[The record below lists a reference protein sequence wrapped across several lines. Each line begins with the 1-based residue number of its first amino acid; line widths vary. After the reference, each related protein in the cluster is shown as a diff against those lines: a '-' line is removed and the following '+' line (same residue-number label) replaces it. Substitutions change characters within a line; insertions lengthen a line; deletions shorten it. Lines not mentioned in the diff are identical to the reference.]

1 MSILSHLS
9 RQILEFHA
17 RRDARRLSE
26 LLEELKNY
34 KGLLASG
41 IPDLKPAYHKYIREI
56 STPEMAVSFETSQF
70 LYILAKAMGAKRI
83 LDLGSGFSSYV
94 FRLYSMDARSDITV
108 YSVDDNEKWLA
119 KTIEFLRISKIR
131 EDNLLDWYS
140 FQHLPPT
147 SFDLIFHDLGNM
159 ALRAQALPFV
169 ISLLDT
175 MGTLVLDD
183 MHKTGAGPEGGY
195 PGVARRAVKQA
206 GLALFSARQY
216 TLDRYKRYCEIAIRN
231 IK

>member
-1 MSILSHLS
+1 MSILSHLH

-26 LLEELKNY
+26 LLEELRDY
-34 KGLLASG
+34 KGFLASG
-41 IPDLKPAYHKYIREI
+41 IPDLEPAYHKYVREI
-56 STPEMAVSFETSQF
+56 STPEMAVSLETSQF
-70 LYILAKAMGAKRI
+70 LYILAKAIRARRI
-83 LDLGSGFSSYV
+83 LDLGSGFSSYAL
-94 FRLYSMDARSDITV
+94 RLYSMDARSDITV

-119 KTIEFLRISKIR
+119 RTIEFLRLSKIR

-140 FQHLPPT
+140 FQHLPPLC
-147 SFDLIFHDLGNM
+147 FDLIFHDLGNM

-175 MGTLVLDD
+175 KGILVLDD

-195 PGVARRAVKQA
+195 PEVAHKAVRQA
-206 GLALFSARQY
+206 GLALFSARQF
-216 TLDRYKRYCEIAIRN
+216 TLDRYKRFCEIAIRI